1 MSDPVGLARLPAG
14 VSASLR
20 ACAAE
25 LAGCAGQLDAVLN
38 LGVPALEEMGER
50 RAGCGREVRE
60 LLAVIESSRRTGP
73 DRARLAQLARSAG
86 RTAEAVESVAW
97 AWARHPIPELAD
109 LLRAQRDATRAVA
122 KAVEA
127 LEDGERRQGWEGRC
141 RDREAEA
148 AALARAARAAL
159 ISTQGDVALAVAAHD
174 TLTYAAGWL
183 QTVAGM
189 RSILLRWSLD

>member
-1 MSDPVGLARLPAG
+1 VSDPVGLARLPAG

-25 LAGCAGQLDAVLN
+25 LAGCAAQLDAVLH

-50 RAGCGREVRE
+50 RAACGRGVRE
-60 LLAVIESSRRTGP
+60 LLAAIESSRRTGP

-97 AWARHPIPELAD
+97 AWVRHPIPELAD

-122 KAVEA
+122 RAVEA
-127 LEDGERRQGWEGRC
+127 LEDGERRQVWEARC
-141 RDREAEA
+141 REREAEA
-148 AALARAARAAL
+148 AALARAARGAL
-159 ISTQGDVALAVAAHD
+159 IWTQGDVALAVAAHD
-174 TLTYAAGWL
+174 TLTYAANWL
-183 QTVAGM
+183 ETVSGM
-189 RSILLRWSLD
+189 RSVLLRWSLD